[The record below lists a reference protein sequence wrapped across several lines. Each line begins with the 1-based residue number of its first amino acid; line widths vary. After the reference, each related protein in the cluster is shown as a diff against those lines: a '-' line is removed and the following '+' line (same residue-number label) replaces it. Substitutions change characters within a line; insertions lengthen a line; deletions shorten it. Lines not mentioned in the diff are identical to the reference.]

1 MTQLYLVRHG
11 ETDWSKSGQHTSY
24 TDLNLTENG
33 VGEALK
39 LREKLDPADFGLCCR
54 ARLRPPDGRAGR
66 FTDAVDERLASGTT
80 ATTRAGLAGDPQ
92 HAARLAHLT
101 HPMPKG

>member
-39 LREKLDPADFGLCCR
+39 LREKL
-54 ARLRPPDGRAGR
+54 
-66 FTDAVDERLASGTT
+66 
-80 ATTRAGLAGDPQ
+80 
-92 HAARLAHLT
+92 
-101 HPMPKG
+101 

>member
-39 LREKLDPADFGLCCR
+39 LREKLDPAD
-54 ARLRPPDGRAGR
+54 
-66 FTDAVDERLASGTT
+66 TT
-80 ATTRAGLAGDPQ
+80 APTPPTPPTA
-92 HAARLAHLT
+92 
-101 HPMPKG
+101 